1 MNVHFADFEREYQI
15 NRIGEMVMRYLFR
28 RTIWRGLLVLLL
40 PSLPAFGQ
48 ETLEEITV
56 TAERREAGLQDTAL
70 SVVAYTGDRLEELG
84 INDPQAMADFTP
96 NISIGDG
103 TGRGSGG
110 TSVSI
115 RGINEARVSP
125 VLDPAVGIYVDDVYY
140 GRPQTA
146 FLRLLDVERVEVLR
160 GPQGTLFGKNSVG
173 GAIRYITKKPEFDDI
188 NGYAK
193 LAVGDF
199 NRFDLKGAINV
210 PLSDTAALRLSA
222 ASLKRDGYVDRL
234 ADGGALGNDD
244 TIFGMA
250 QLRFRPNDRLDVN
263 IRMDYTERDTDDGPT
278 KLIDYYRF
286 NNTTDTTPGG
296 PNSNGGGAA
305 ATAAWNAY
313 WGSTSRVYNAAI
325 PASLYQVAGTGRPTE
340 LTSES
345 FGAGIDLTWTVS
357 DNLSIRS
364 ITGYRKVDEFSMRD
378 PDDQANAFSFFDDIA
393 EEGVDFW
400 SQEFQLNGTSSNGRL
415 NWVGGLYYS
424 VEEPYRRDI
433 EDRDARS
440 PSRRGL
446 LILND
451 SAVQE
456 TKSVG
461 VYLQGDFDVTDKL
474 GLTLG
479 VRYTE
484 DDKTYNISQTA
495 LWDSALAAE
504 AATAGL
510 APQTP
515 PNYNGCDPS
524 LATSCVSVAPLTGGD
539 TFDDVTP
546 RIALQYH
553 FSDDVMGFVS
563 ASKGF
568 KAGGTNDTVADI
580 NTPFEPEQLWT
591 YEAGIRTEFAD
602 GRGRFNATYY
612 TSDYEDKQ
620 ITVTTSP
627 LCFNRCT
634 TNVGEATIQGIEIDA
649 VALVSDG
656 LQLSVGLGTI
666 DAEWDTIDNPSAGVG
681 LNSKFGR
688 APELSYR
695 LGARYTADL
704 SGGAQIVASADYAYT
719 DDQNSSP
726 QDSTTIFID
735 DYSLLNLR
743 FSYMAENGNWEA
755 GLFCSNCADEEYYF
769 GGAAWGAASD
779 NTPFPGVKPASSYI
793 FVDNGF
799 NPNGV
804 APPGITIV
812 NVGAPRMW
820 GVDFRYNFGN

>member
-1 MNVHFADFEREYQI
+1 
-15 NRIGEMVMRYLFR
+15 MRHLNNKPL
-28 RTIWRGLLVLLL
+28 WSGMLALLIA
-40 PSLPAFGQ
+40 STSAFSQ

-70 SVVAYTGDRLEELG
+70 SVVAYSGERLDELG
-84 INDPQAMADFTP
+84 INDPQSMADFTP

-115 RGINEARVSP
+115 RGVNEARISP

-173 GAIRYITKKPEFDDI
+173 GAIRYITKKPEFDGVS
-188 NGYAK
+188 GYTK
-193 LAVGDF
+193 LAVGEFD
-199 NRFDLKGAINV
+199 RVDLKGAINL
-210 PLSDTAALRLSA
+210 PISDTAALRLSG
-222 ASLKRDGYVDRL
+222 ASLRRDGYIDRL
-234 ADGGALGNDD
+234 ADGGTLGQED
-244 TIFGMA
+244 TAFAMA
-250 QLRFRPNDRLDVN
+250 QLRLRPNDNLDIN
-263 IRMDYTERDTDDGPT
+263 IRADYTGRDTDDGPT

-286 NNTTDTTPGG
+286 NNTTDTTAGG
-296 PNSNGGGAA
+296 PNANGGGAG

-313 WGSTSRVYNAAI
+313 WGSTPRVYNAAI
-325 PASLYQVAGTGRPTE
+325 PTSLYQVAGEGRPSI
-340 LTSES
+340 LES
-345 FGAGIDLTWTVS
+345 DSVGMGIDLTWTVS
-357 DNLSIRS
+357 ENLSVRS
-364 ITGYRKVDEFSMRD
+364 ITGYRTVEEFTMRD
-378 PDDQANAFSFFDDIA
+378 PDDQANAYSFFDDIA

-400 SQEFQLNGTSSNGRL
+400 SQEFQLNGTSMSGRL
-415 NWVGGLYYS
+415 NWVGGIYYS
-424 VEEPYRRDI
+424 VEEPYRTDI

-440 PSRRGL
+440 PFRRGM

-456 TKSVG
+456 TKSFG
-461 VYLQGDFDVTDKL
+461 LYLQGDFDITEQL
-474 GLTLG
+474 ALTLG

-484 DDKTYNISQTA
+484 DDKTYNISQMA
-495 LWDSALAAE
+495 RWDRALADE
-504 AATAGL
+504 AAAAGL

-515 PNYNGCDPS
+515 PDYNGCDPS
-524 LATSCVSVAPLTGGD
+524 VLPTCVSVAPLSGGD

-546 RIALQYH
+546 RIAMQYQ

-568 KAGGTNDTVADI
+568 KSGGTNDSVADI
-580 NTPFEPEQLWT
+580 DTPFEPEQLWT
-591 YEAGIRTEFAD
+591 YELGIRTEFAD
-602 GRGRFNATYY
+602 GRARVNATVF

-627 LCFNRCT
+627 LCANRCT
-634 TNVGEATIQGIEIDA
+634 TNVGEATISGIEIDA
-649 VALVSDG
+649 VALVTDN
-656 LQLSVGLGTI
+656 LQLSLGLGTI
-666 DAEWDTIDNPSAGVG
+666 DAEWDSIDNPSAGVG
-681 LNSKFGR
+681 LNSNFGR

-695 LGARYTADL
+695 IGGRYTADL
-704 SGGAQIVASADYAYT
+704 SGGGQIVASADYAYT
-719 DDQNSSP
+719 DEQNSSP

-743 FSYMAENGNWEA
+743 LSYLAPDGVWEA

-769 GGAAWGAASD
+769 GGAAWAGATD
-779 NTPFPGVKPASSYI
+779 NTSFPGVKPSSSYI
-793 FVDNGF
+793 FADNGF

-804 APPGITIV
+804 APPGITII